1 MFDRLG
7 GPARFE
13 LQLVVI
19 SVQVVS
25 VFRSALAA
33 GRGSTPPAL
42 PRTAPPGH
50 TPT

>member
-19 SVQVVS
+19 CVQVVS